1 MTDQTSKQNNEGK
14 SSHIDDKPVDLENQN
29 DAVNK
34 IAQLDKLDNLNSK
47 TEYTPTND
55 ERSWATIAH
64 LSILL
69 SLVTGMLGI
78 IVAFIIY
85 LVYKDKSKYV
95 AYQAAQSAIFQLVA
109 LIGGGLLIAT
119 AWVVTIPLLFILVG
133 LLLLPFTIIIS
144 MIPTASLIY
153 GVIAAIETSSGK
165 DFKYWQIGDWV
176 RDIYQP

>member
-1 MTDQTSKQNNEGK
+1 MMKNKFMKEGTMTDQISTYEEEKQAHTVQKENIPTSE
-14 SSHIDDKPVDLENQN
+14 
-29 DAVNK
+29 
-34 IAQLDKLDNLNSK
+34 
-47 TEYTPTND
+47 

-69 SLVTGMLGI
+69 SLFTGMLGI

-85 LVYKDKSKYV
+85 LVYKDRSKYI
-95 AYQAAQSAIFQLVA
+95 AYHAAQSAIFQLITV
-109 LIGGGLLIAT
+109 IGAGFLIAA

-133 LLLLPFTIIIS
+133 LLLLPFTIILS

-165 DFKYWQIGDWV
+165 DFKYWLIGDWM
-176 RDIYQP
+176 RDIYQ